1 MSIVQLSHDLSTLS
15 LGPVHR
21 ACRAA
26 SYGKV
31 TVGKMPDSGPAEK
44 LECFG
49 GLSNKRENFQKR
61 CPYPLCYLLCFFQ
74 SPLPVFSSDAKGTL
88 RHWEEEFAKERS
100 QGWMF
105 EKPFSAYVAFC
116 GFVFLLQES
125 HTAVFATFLSY
136 LWKRS
141 IALRGRYPIIYC
153 FSRGVI
159 WPIKLTQDVPTL
171 WESWQLAADGQYSFP
186 DQGLLGVGDY
196 MGWENALTGATIS
209 GASVSKH
216 LHSSA

>member
-1 MSIVQLSHDLSTLS
+1 MTNLSLMSVVQLSHDLSTLS

-74 SPLPVFSSDAKGTL
+74 SLLLFSVLMQKAL
-88 RHWEEEFAKERS
+88 RHWEEQFAKERS
-100 QGWMF
+100 QGRMF
-105 EKPFSAYVAFC
+105 VKPFSAYVGFC

-136 LWKRS
+136 L
-141 IALRGRYPIIYC
+141 
-153 FSRGVI
+153 
-159 WPIKLTQDVPTL
+159 
-171 WESWQLAADGQYSFP
+171 
-186 DQGLLGVGDY
+186 
-196 MGWENALTGATIS
+196 
-209 GASVSKH
+209 
-216 LHSSA
+216 

>member
-1 MSIVQLSHDLSTLS
+1 MTNLSLMSIVQLSHDLSTLS

-74 SPLPVFSSDAKGTL
+74 SLLLFSVLMQKALSDTG
-88 RHWEEEFAKERS
+88 
-100 QGWMF
+100 
-105 EKPFSAYVAFC
+105 
-116 GFVFLLQES
+116 
-125 HTAVFATFLSY
+125 
-136 LWKRS
+136 KRS
-141 IALRGRYPIIYC
+141 LLKKE
-153 FSRGVI
+153 V
-159 WPIKLTQDVPTL
+159 K
-171 WESWQLAADGQYSFP
+171 DGCLKNLS
-186 DQGLLGVGDY
+186 
-196 MGWENALTGATIS
+196 
-209 GASVSKH
+209 
-216 LHSSA
+216 LHM

>member
-49 GLSNKRENFQKR
+49 GLSNKREFSKKV
-61 CPYPLCYLLCFFQ
+61 
-74 SPLPVFSSDAKGTL
+74 SLPSVLFAVLFPIPAAVFSSDAKGTL

-100 QGWMF
+100 QGRMF
-105 EKPFSAYVAFC
+105 VKPFSAYVAFC

-171 WESWQLAADGQYSFP
+171 WESWQLAADGQNSFP